1 VELLQTL
8 EDVVALQQLHKS
20 NDGTGGAVWLL
31 WGTTPILPLVLA
43 LNDLHKHYDDVVAL
57 AGCSLQVG
65 KGKMLG
71 FLGPNG
77 AGKTTAMRTIF
88 GLVTP
93 DSGEVTWDGRPI
105 TIEQKRRF
113 GYMPEQRG
121 LYPKMRAQ
129 EQLTYLGRLR
139 GMNAK
144 EASASADRWLERLGL
159 AERRM
164 DRVEVLSHGNQQ
176 RVQLA
181 AALVHD
187 PVLLVMD
194 EPFSGLDPIATET
207 MADILREE
215 AEQGKA
221 VVFSSH
227 QLDLVEDICEEVAI
241 IDAGQIVV
249 EGDVRELKD
258 AAPIRHLEIE
268 LDGEIGDLFDTL
280 DGVRQIRSS
289 DHTHTAVIDSA
300 TDVRAFL
307 TRAQEMGRLRHFA
320 YTTPSLS
327 DLFREAVR

>member
-1 VELLQTL
+1 VLELRDLHKRYG
-8 EDVVALQQLHKS
+8 DVVALS
-20 NDGTGGAVWLL
+20 GCTFE
-31 WGTTPILPLVLA
+31 
-43 LNDLHKHYDDVVAL
+43 VAR
-57 AGCSLQVG
+57 GR
-65 KGKMLG
+65 MLG

-77 AGKTTAMRTIF
+77 AGKTTAMRAIF

-93 DSGEVTWDGRPI
+93 DSGRVSWEGNPI
-105 TIEQKRRF
+105 TIEQRRQF

-121 LYPKMRAQ
+121 LYPKMKAQ
-129 EQLTYLGRLR
+129 EQLAYLGRLR
-139 GMNAK
+139 GMGAA
-144 EASASADRWLERLGL
+144 EAAASADRWLERLGL
-159 AERRM
+159 SERRM

-215 AEQGKA
+215 AAKGKA

-227 QLDLVEDICEEVAI
+227 QLDLVEDICEDVAI
-241 IDAGQIVV
+241 INAGEIVV
-249 EGDVRELKD
+249 EGNVDSLKD
-258 AAPIRHLEIE
+258 AAPIRHLELQLE
-268 LDGEIGDLFDTL
+268 GDVGNLFEGL
-280 DGVRQIRSS
+280 EGVRQITSD
-289 DHTHTAVIDSA
+289 DHTHIAIIEAD
-300 TDVRAFL
+300 TDVRGFL
-307 TRAQEMGRLRHFA
+307 ARAEELGRLRHFT

>member
-1 VELLQTL
+1 MGIRPYPGRVLELT
-8 EDVVALQQLHKS
+8 
-20 NDGTGGAVWLL
+20 
-31 WGTTPILPLVLA
+31 
-43 LNDLHKHYDDVVAL
+43 DLHKRYDDVVAL
-57 AGCSLQVG
+57 DGCTFQVERG
-65 KGKMLG
+65 RMLG

-93 DSGEVTWDGRPI
+93 DSGQVTWEGRPI
-105 TIEQKRRF
+105 TIEQRRRF

-129 EQLTYLGRLR
+129 EQLAYLGRLR
-139 GMNAK
+139 GMSA
-144 EASASADRWLERLGL
+144 ADAPASADHWLERLGL
-159 AERRM
+159 SERRM

-187 PVLLVMD
+187 PDLLVMD

-207 MADILREE
+207 MAEILREE
-215 AEQGKA
+215 AAKGKA

-227 QLDLVEDICEEVAI
+227 QLDLVEDICEDVAI
-241 IDAGQIVV
+241 INAGRIVV
-249 EGDVRELKD
+249 EGNVQALKD
-258 AAPIRHLEIE
+258 AAPIRHLELQ
-268 LDGEIGDLFDTL
+268 LDGDVEHLFDSL
-280 DGVRQIRSS
+280 EGVRQVSS
-289 DHTHTAVIDSA
+289 HDHTHSA
-300 TDVRAFL
+300 IISADTDVRGFL
-307 TRAQEMGRLRHFA
+307 SRAQEMGRLRHFA

>member
-1 VELLQTL
+1 
-8 EDVVALQQLHKS
+8 
-20 NDGTGGAVWLL
+20 
-31 WGTTPILPLVLA
+31 
-43 LNDLHKHYDDVVAL
+43 
-57 AGCSLQVG
+57 
-65 KGKMLG
+65 MLG

-93 DSGEVTWDGRPI
+93 DSGEVTWDGGPI
-105 TIEQKRRF
+105 GIEQKRRF

-129 EQLTYLGRLR
+129 EQLAYLGRLR
-139 GMNAK
+139 GMDAK
-144 EASASADRWLERLGL
+144 AASASADVWLERLGL
-159 AERRM
+159 ADRRM

-187 PVLLVMD
+187 PELLVMD

-215 AEQGKA
+215 AERGKA

-241 IDAGQIVV
+241 INAGQIVV
-249 EGDVRELKD
+249 EGNVRELKD
-258 AAPIRHLEIE
+258 AAPIRHLEVE
-268 LDGEIGDLFDTL
+268 LDGEVGDLFDSL
-280 DGVRQIRSS
+280 EGVRQITS
-289 DHTHTAVIDSA
+289 DDHIHTAIIDSD
-300 TDVRAFL
+300 TDVRGFL
-307 TRAQEMGRLRHFA
+307 SRAQEVGQLRHFA

-327 DLFREAVR
+327 DLFREAVK